1 MSFRFCCELH
11 RLQSCTTCTLPRLLR
26 SRLTENSLTVS
37 IRSLCKFFILLFLIV
52 LGHNAYANR
61 LVNGQ
66 VPGKNQLVFQLL
78 ESPRY
83 HTFTLNNPERFVIDF
98 EQTSLARSLTNIPL
112 NNLPIRSIRT
122 SISPTKTLR
131 VVLDLTSKQNP
142 RVQLLPGSS
151 GKPWRFSVTF
161 SPQPSSKAIPPVP
174 KNNSKTITTSSSAV
188 LHTKAT
194 YQPKKV
200 VIIIDAGHGGKDP
213 GAHGKYGTREKDVVL
228 GIARQL
234 AVLINKQPGMRAVLT
249 RNGDYYIDLRQRL
262 TLARKNSGDLFVSI
276 HADAFSNPRSHG
288 ASVFALSEKGG
299 TSEAARWLAAKEN
312 YSELG
317 GVNLNGLDDQ
327 NGMVRSVL
335 IDLSETATIG
345 ASLELGSG
353 VLNSMGKV
361 TPLHYRRVEQ
371 AQFVVLKSLD
381 IPSILIE
388 TGFISNPQEEKNLR
402 NPTYQAKLA
411 RAILQ
416 GIQFYLTQHPPVG
429 TSYWVKR

>member
-1 MSFRFCCELH
+1 MKKILVLF
-11 RLQSCTTCTLPRLLR
+11 
-26 SRLTENSLTVS
+26 
-37 IRSLCKFFILLFLIV
+37 FFIIISGNLC
-52 LGHNAYANR
+52 ANSITKA
-61 LVNGQ
+61 Q
-66 VPGKNQLVFQLL
+66 VIGNQLVFQVL

-83 HTFTLNNPERFVIDF
+83 HTFMLSNPDRFVIDF
-98 EQTSLARSLTNIPL
+98 EQTSLARSLNGIPL
-112 NNLPIRSIRT
+112 GKLPVRSIRT
-122 SISPTKTLR
+122 SINGQKTLR
-131 VVLDLTSKQNP
+131 VVLDLKSSQYSHI
-142 RVQLLPGSS
+142 QLYPGSS
-151 GKPWRFSVTF
+151 GKPWRFAVSF
-161 SPQPSSKAIPPVP
+161 SPKASSTVSKVARSTPKPSTSIA
-174 KNNSKTITTSSSAV
+174 THTSSPAV

-213 GAHGKYGTREKDVVL
+213 GAHGVYGTREKDVVL

-234 AVLINKQPGMRAVLT
+234 AILINKQPGMRAVLT

-276 HADAFSNPRSHG
+276 HADAFSNRRSHG
-288 ASVFALSEKGG
+288 ASVYALSEKGG

-361 TPLHYRRVEQ
+361 TPLHHRRVEQ

-402 NPTYQAKLA
+402 NPAYQAKLA
-411 RAILQ
+411 RSILQ

-429 TSYWVKR
+429 TSYWVKK

>member
-1 MSFRFCCELH
+1 MSKILQLFRFI
-11 RLQSCTTCTLPRLLR
+11 S
-26 SRLTENSLTVS
+26 
-37 IRSLCKFFILLFLIV
+37 ILLFISIM
-52 LGHNAYANR
+52 GNNAYANR
-61 LVNGQ
+61 LINAQ
-66 VPGKNQLVFQLL
+66 VVSKEQIVFQLL

-83 HTFTLNNPERFVIDF
+83 HTFNLSNPERFVIDF
-98 EQTSLARSLTNIPL
+98 DQTSLACSLNHL
-112 NNLPIRSIRT
+112 YLGNLPVRSIRT
-122 SISPTKTLR
+122 SIDTKKTLR
-131 VVLDLTSKQNP
+131 VVLDLKSKQYS
-142 RVQLLPGSS
+142 RIQLFPASP
-151 GKPWRFSVTF
+151 GKPYRFSVTF
-161 SPQPSSKAIPPVP
+161 TPKA
-174 KNNSKTITTSSSAV
+174 SSSSTVSSVRRNTNKPAKKVTAPVHSSSPAV

-213 GAHGKYGTREKDVVL
+213 GAHGVYGTREKNVVL

-234 AVLINKQPGMRAVLT
+234 GNLINKQPGMRAVLT
-249 RNGDYYIDLRQRL
+249 RKGDYYIDLRQRL
-262 TLARKNSGDLFVSI
+262 ILARKNSGDLFVSI
-276 HADAFSNPRSHG
+276 HADAFSNRHSHG

-317 GVNLNGLDDQ
+317 GVNLNGLDDK

-361 TPLHYRRVEQ
+361 TPLHHRRVEQ

-402 NPTYQAKLA
+402 NPAYQAKLA
-411 RAILQ
+411 KAILQ
-416 GIQFYLTQHPPVG
+416 GIQFYLAQHPPVG
-429 TSYWVKR
+429 STYWVKK

>member
-1 MSFRFCCELH
+1 MNKMPQLF
-11 RLQSCTTCTLPRLLR
+11 
-26 SRLTENSLTVS
+26 
-37 IRSLCKFFILLFLIV
+37 KFISILLFLLII
-52 LGHNAYANR
+52 GNNAYANR
-61 LVNGQ
+61 LMNAQ
-66 VPGKNQLVFQLL
+66 VVSKNQIVFQLL

-83 HTFTLNNPERFVIDF
+83 HTFTLSNPERFVIDF
-98 EQTSLARSLTNIPL
+98 DQTSLARSLNHL
-112 NNLPIRSIRT
+112 YLGNLPVRSIRT
-122 SISPTKTLR
+122 SISAQKTLR
-131 VVLDLTSKQNP
+131 IVLDLKSKQYSHI
-142 RVQLLPGSS
+142 QLFPGSP
-151 GKPWRFSVTF
+151 GKPWRFSITF
-161 SPQPSSKAIPPVP
+161 TPKASSTVHRST
-174 KNNSKTITTSSSAV
+174 NNSVKKVTTPTHSSSPAV
-188 LHTKAT
+188 LHTRAT

-213 GAHGKYGTREKDVVL
+213 GAHGVYGTLEKNVVL

-234 AVLINKQPGMRAVLT
+234 GILINKQPGMRAVLT
-249 RNGDYYIDLRQRL
+249 RKGDYYIDLRQRL

-276 HADAFSNPRSHG
+276 HADAFSNRRSHG

-317 GVNLNGLDDQ
+317 GVNLNGLDDK

-361 TPLHYRRVEQ
+361 TPLHHRRVEQ

-402 NPTYQAKLA
+402 NPAYQAKLA

-416 GIQFYLTQHPPVG
+416 GIQFYLAQHPPVG
-429 TSYWVKR
+429 STYWVKK